1 MSDEQKQTIER
12 LWNEGLGY
20 RKIGVV
26 LDISRDK
33 VSNYCKTNGLDGYV
47 KKRLQ
52 DKEGKHMEEDC
63 THSAVSQLI
72 GRLLDE

>member
-26 LDISRDK
+26 LAISRDK

-52 DKEGKHMEEDC
+52 AKEGKQMEEDC
-63 THSAVSQLI
+63 AHSAVNQLT